1 MAEQDADLHPDL
13 IDEEDDGVGF
23 EIEPVSFLSAWL
35 IRRA

>member
-1 MAEQDADLHPDL
+1 MMPDLHSDL
-13 IDEEDDGVGF
+13 IDEETMVLDF